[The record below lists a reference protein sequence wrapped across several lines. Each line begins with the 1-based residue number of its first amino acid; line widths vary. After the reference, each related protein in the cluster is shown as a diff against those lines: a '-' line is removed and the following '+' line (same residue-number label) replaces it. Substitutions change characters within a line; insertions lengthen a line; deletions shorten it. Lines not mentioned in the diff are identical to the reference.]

1 MNIFKLLFGSSEKVD
16 LKQVIDGGAF
26 LVDVRTPAE
35 FAAGNVKGSVNI
47 PLDKVASQLPK
58 FANKKNI
65 VVFCKSGGRST
76 MAKAILNNN
85 GFNNVV
91 NGKTW
96 ENVRQFVK

>member
-1 MNIFKLLFGSSEKVD
+1 MNIFKQLFGSSEKVD
-16 LKQVIDGGAF
+16 LKDVIAEGAF

-35 FAAGNVKGSVNI
+35 FAAGHVKGSVNI

-58 FANKKNI
+58 FANNKNI

-76 MAKAILNNN
+76 MAKAILNNA
-85 GFNNVV
+85 GFKNVV

-96 ENVRQFVK
+96 ENVKQFVK